1 MRTNWYVLKVIPGKE
16 RQMLD
21 HFNTLISLGRM
32 SYVNRFVCPIEK
44 EFVAT
49 KTKKTY
55 RYRVLYSGYLYFE
68 SQTKLNDEELKE
80 VSSFPSVMSMLG
92 DKKPRLMN
100 PIDVQKI
107 IKDEKLDEHQNSK
120 MVHFVKGEDVLL
132 TDGPFA
138 SFNGTITEIK
148 GDKVELQVKI
158 FGRLTPVT
166 IGIHEIKK
174 I

>member
-92 DKKPRLMN
+92 
-100 PIDVQKI
+100 
-107 IKDEKLDEHQNSK
+107 
-120 MVHFVKGEDVLL
+120 
-132 TDGPFA
+132 
-138 SFNGTITEIK
+138 EI
-148 GDKVELQVKI
+148 
-158 FGRLTPVT
+158 GRAHV
-166 IGIHEIKK
+166 
-174 I
+174 